1 MNDKTIKLMSNI
13 ITLSN
18 KIEVLERDVN
28 QSIERLKA
36 NEQDL
41 ADASTKL
48 SEGIKELTMNLNS
61 I

>member
-36 NEQDL
+36 HEQDL
-41 ADASTKL
+41 ADASMKL

>member
-1 MNDKTIKLMSNI
+1 MNEKTIKLMSNI

-36 NEQDL
+36 HEQYL
-41 ADASTKL
+41 ADASIQL
-48 SEGIKELTMNLNS
+48 NEGIKELTMNLNS